1 MNDYSIG
8 EDEIAAIVSGVVSGL
23 DDSAE
28 IGRRHG
34 RHHGHHG
41 GGGGAPKRIDLAA
54 LAASKGYRLV
64 PMGSTPGET
73 MGNLGIVP
81 SNQRRQLIAFA
92 EALGLAAS
100 APVSLLGK
108 VQKAIQVERLIVE
121 ARFAVSGLDASAFV
135 RITDVKV
142 GVRSQLAT
150 VGSLTLGMFNAN
162 AWGSNM
168 ILDAARTGND
178 FTIIGNVLASAP
190 AAINIF
196 VGGVGLSAE

>member
-1 MNDYSIG
+1 MDEYTIG
-8 EDEIAAIVSGVVSGL
+8 EDEIAAIVSGIVSGME
-23 DDSAE
+23 DSDE
-28 IGRRHG
+28 IGRRRG
-34 RHHGHHG
+34 R
-41 GGGGAPKRIDLAA
+41 GGGAPRRVNLQQ
-54 LAASKGYRLV
+54 LAASKGFRLV
-64 PMGSTPGET
+64 PMGATSGAT
-73 MGNLGIVP
+73 MGNEGIIP
-81 SNQRRQLIAFA
+81 SNQRRQLIAFT
-92 EALGLAAS
+92 EQLGLVAGS
-100 APVSLLGK
+100 SVNLLGK
-108 VQKAIQVERLIVE
+108 VQKAIQVERMIVE

-178 FTIIGNVLASAP
+178 FTLLGNVLAGAP

>member
-1 MNDYSIG
+1 MSDDLYIG
-8 EDEIAAIVSGVVSGL
+8 EDEIQGIVSGIVSGL
-23 DDSAE
+23 EDSTE
-28 IGRRHG
+28 IGRRRHRGGHG
-34 RHHGHHG
+34 QHRQVN
-41 GGGGAPKRIDLAA
+41 LAQ

-64 PMGSTPGET
+64 PIGATAGST
-73 MGNLGIVP
+73 LGSEGIIP

-92 EALGLAAS
+92 EALAVPAS
-100 APVSLLGK
+100 GALNLLGR
-108 VQKAIQVERLIVE
+108 VQKAIQVERLVIS

-142 GVRSQLAT
+142 GVKSQLAT
-150 VGSLTLGMFNAN
+150 IGSITLDIFNAN

-178 FTIIGNVLASAP
+178 FTILGNVLAGAP
-190 AAINIF
+190 APVNIF